1 MTCDAGFYVD
11 TNKCSTCAPCLQGTY
26 SAGGSVLSCT
36 NCPTGKTVSEGEGK
50 SETDCTWGEIQ
61 GKLTTKKLIIYQIPV
76 ITIRQ
81 AQVPIT
87 ETNSSSKTVKLLS
100 EECNGGHYMDISTGC
115 HICGKGTYSPGG
127 ATVFESQCKICPTF
141 YTTTGLAVK
150 VEDCVFLPGMKLRAH
165 EYDRV

>member
-1 MTCDAGFYVD
+1 M
-11 TNKCSTCAPCLQGTY
+11 
-26 SAGGSVLSCT
+26 
-36 NCPTGKTVSEGEGK
+36 
-50 SETDCTWGEIQ
+50 
-61 GKLTTKKLIIYQIPV
+61 

-127 ATVFESQCKICPTF
+127 ATVLESQCKMCPTS

-150 VEDCVFLPGMKLRAH
+150 VEDCVFLPGMKLSAKHKIWSRR
-165 EYDRV
+165 ELTRIESMLPSLKPLFLDQGKGLNIDSNCFVK